1 MARIQH
7 IAIRAKDNTQLA
19 EFYKTT
25 FGMKEVFRQPGTNPG
40 SEAIYLSD
48 GNINVA
54 FLPCAPDA
62 TEGIDHF
69 GFQVEDVPAT
79 EDVAKGAGASQGA
92 AGVPR
97 DGRFAE
103 VFVRDPVGVRID
115 LSVAGW
121 ATQPLSAEESAARL
135 EGVSATAQ
143 PQ

>member
-1 MARIQH
+1 VSKIQH
-7 IAIRAKDNTQLA
+7 IAIRAHENVQLA

-25 FGMKEVFRQPGTNPG
+25 FGMKEVFRQPGTAPG
-40 SEAIYLSD
+40 SEAVYLSD
-48 GNINVA
+48 GHINVA
-54 FLPCAPDA
+54 FLPCPADK

-79 EDVAKGAGASQGA
+79 EGVAKDAGASQGA
-92 AGVPR
+92 SGVPR

-115 LSVAGW
+115 LSTAGW

-135 EGVSATAQ
+135 QGISASAQ
-143 PQ
+143 P